1 MTKKNAV
8 NNRLI
13 HEKSP
18 YLLQHAHNP
27 VDWYPWGDEA
37 FEKAKSEDK
46 PIFLSIGYSTCHWC
60 HVMER
65 ESFED
70 QEVADL
76 LNQYFISIKV
86 DREERPDID
95 TIYMDVCQAL
105 TGHGGWPLTIVM
117 TPEKK
122 PFYAATYLP
131 KHSRQGMN
139 GLMQVLA
146 KLHELWVHE
155 RDMLIHS
162 SDNISAYIKTLDENI
177 VSPEL
182 SDDILDKAYT
192 QLAAKFDRVYGGFGS
207 QPKFPTPHNLLFL
220 LRYYQLKGEAQALE
234 MVEKTLQSMYQ
245 GGIYDHI
252 GFGFAR
258 YSTDRYWLVPH
269 FEKMLYDNALLA
281 IVYLEAYQASGKE
294 LYARVARE
302 IFTYILRDMTSR
314 EGAFFSAEDAD
325 SEGVEGKFYV
335 WKEEEIIS
343 VLGEEKGK
351 DFCQI
356 YDISK
361 KGNFEGRSIPNLIH
375 GLIDETERKQIEES
389 RAILFNHREKRI
401 HPHKDDK
408 VLTGWNGMMIS
419 ALAIGARV
427 LNDANYLQAAQ
438 RAAAFIL
445 NKMRRP
451 DGRLLARYRDGQAL
465 YPAYALDYA
474 CMVWAMLEIYQSC
487 FDSSYLEIAQELNQQ
502 VIEYFWDHDQGGV
515 FFYGQDAESLLTRPK
530 EVYDGAIPS
539 SNSLCIMNFLRLGR
553 ISGDITLENK
563 AEQALKLFYGRVKEQ
578 PVAYT
583 FFLSAALTYFH
594 PGQEI
599 VIVGDRK
606 DPDSKAFLDKIN
618 HSYLPRT
625 LVLFKEDEQ
634 TAFLE
639 GIPYVQEM
647 KKIND
652 RATVYL
658 CENNTCLPPISNL
671 DEFNSK
677 IS

>member
-1 MTKKNAV
+1 
-8 NNRLI
+8 
-13 HEKSP
+13 
-18 YLLQHAHNP
+18 
-27 VDWYPWGDEA
+27 
-37 FEKAKSEDK
+37 
-46 PIFLSIGYSTCHWC
+46 
-60 HVMER
+60 
-65 ESFED
+65 
-70 QEVADL
+70 
-76 LNQYFISIKV
+76 
-86 DREERPDID
+86 
-95 TIYMDVCQAL
+95 
-105 TGHGGWPLTIVM
+105 
-117 TPEKK
+117 
-122 PFYAATYLP
+122 
-131 KHSRQGMN
+131 
-139 GLMQVLA
+139 
-146 KLHELWVHE
+146 
-155 RDMLIHS
+155 
-162 SDNISAYIKTLDENI
+162 
-177 VSPEL
+177 
-182 SDDILDKAYT
+182 
-192 QLAAKFDRVYGGFGS
+192 
-207 QPKFPTPHNLLFL
+207 
-220 LRYYQLKGEAQALE
+220 
-234 MVEKTLQSMYQ
+234 
-245 GGIYDHI
+245 
-252 GFGFAR
+252 
-258 YSTDRYWLVPH
+258 
-269 FEKMLYDNALLA
+269 
-281 IVYLEAYQASGKE
+281 
-294 LYARVARE
+294 
-302 IFTYILRDMTSR
+302 
-314 EGAFFSAEDAD
+314 
-325 SEGVEGKFYV
+325 
-335 WKEEEIIS
+335 
-343 VLGEEKGK
+343 
-351 DFCQI
+351 
-356 YDISK
+356 
-361 KGNFEGRSIPNLIH
+361 
-375 GLIDETERKQIEES
+375 
-389 RAILFNHREKRI
+389 
-401 HPHKDDK
+401 
-408 VLTGWNGMMIS
+408 LTGWNGMMIS

-583 FFLSAALTYFH
+583 FFLSAALNYFH

-606 DPDSKAFLDKIN
+606 DPDSRAFLDKIN

-652 RATVYL
+652 LLQVTVSTLIQRNKTIAVAESCTGGLLGKILTDLPGSSAYFWGGVISYSNEAKQRL
-658 CENNTCLPPISNL
+658 LGVSQDLLENFGAVSRECAEAMVRGLVHRSGTDLGVAITGIAGPSGGSEEKPVGLVYIAVLYRDSCTIKEVRLGGQRDMIRMLAAKSAL
-671 DEFNSK
+671 DTVRRILMDEER
-677 IS
+677 